1 MPGLNNVLNQIGY
14 SRSTPV
20 PVTNDSG
27 LTFGANLSNPVPS
40 GTLLRAGRLEPRP
53 EHEPRRQ
60 PRHGV
65 PDRTQEPDVLALQH
79 RRRARAARP
88 TSSSSCPISGRPA
101 ATCRWSSRSTTCP
114 QEYRTQSAIR
124 DNAAE
129 TFLTQ
134 TVANPFQGLFPDNPG
149 ASGSTIARRRLLL
162 AYPHFDT
169 LSIETYRGTQP
180 LPRRCWR
187 ASTSA
192 SPTA

>member
-40 GTLLRAGRLEPRP
+40 GTLLQPVGSSLGLSTNLGGSPGTVFSTE
-53 EHEPRRQ
+53 RRT
-60 PRHGV
+60 R
-65 PDRTQEPDVLALQH
+65 
-79 RRRARAARP
+79 
-88 TSSSSCPISGRPA
+88 
-101 ATCRWSSRSTTCP
+101 RSTATASASSASCRGQIVVELSYLGQTGSDLPLVEPINYVP
-114 QEYRTQSAIR
+114 QEYRTQSVIR

-162 AYPHFDT
+162 AYPHFDR
-169 LSIETYRGTQP
+169 LNIETYRGTQP
-180 LPRRCWR
+180 LPRPAGALRQALHR
-187 ASTSA
+187 AA
-192 SPTA
+192 